1 MIFDLTSST
10 LHRKNGDRHIYTND
24 EIDCFACYNIERDK
38 IFLVAIDEAPNTAL
52 TIRYEKPKN
61 NQIQGVKFEQDYL
74 IDNVLCVETLHEIPK
89 E

>member
-24 EIDCFACYNIERDK
+24 EIDYFACYNIERDK